1 MQCKKVII
9 LSKMNENWTNSLK
22 NTPSIKD
29 LNGLGIVEYKSND
42 EIKDKKD
49 IDSLLSAIKA
59 DEITKGDS
67 LSTYLSKLK
76 TKYIDKIT
84 K

>member
-1 MQCKKVII
+1 MQYKKVII
-9 LSKMNENWTNSLK
+9 LSKMNENWINSLK
-22 NTPSIKD
+22 DTPNIKD
-29 LNGLGIVEYKSND
+29 LNGLGIVEYKAND